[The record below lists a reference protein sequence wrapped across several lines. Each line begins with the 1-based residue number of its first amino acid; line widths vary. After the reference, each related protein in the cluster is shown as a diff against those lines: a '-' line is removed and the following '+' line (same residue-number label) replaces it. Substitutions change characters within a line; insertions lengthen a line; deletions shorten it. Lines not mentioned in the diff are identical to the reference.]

1 MNKLMIATTLAFFA
15 FSAVA
20 VAADKQ
26 VIIGFKKEI
35 KTTEEHKLQKLHRS
49 GGRVKRS
56 HKLLNAISAQLP
68 EEEIAK
74 LKQDPAIAYVEPDIT
89 VGLTEPLITIP
100 LSQEYSDSWG
110 VTKIGGTTAAAAGLT
125 GAGIKVAVLDSG
137 IDYSHPDLKDNY
149 KGGYNFV
156 YDNND
161 PFDDGYI
168 SHGTHIAGIIGARN
182 NGTGVV
188 GVAPEVSL
196 YAVKVLGGMVTGD
209 LSDIL
214 AGMEWAITNK
224 MDVINMSIG
233 APIDSAAFKD
243 ACDRAY
249 EAGII
254 IVAASGNAHS
264 AVEFPAAYDSV
275 IAVSATDQDDTIA
288 TFSNYGESVE
298 LTAPGVN
305 INSTLRGGGYGI
317 MKGTSQATAHVTGAT
332 AILLSKQI
340 ADDNGDGRIA
350 DEIRTLLG
358 TSATD
363 LGAVGRDQY
372 FGFGRV
378 DLDKALTP
386 PAATTLEYS
395 ITIGQ
400 FAPSKQ
406 TLKVPLNAGAYTVEI
421 STRQL
426 DLRIAVMDINGT
438 RLIESE
444 HRGKKTINK
453 NRSEVGTGTS
463 LFTVNIGAEG
473 TLIFFPHGKPG
484 ATASIRITPVQ

>member
-1 MNKLMIATTLAFFA
+1 MKKMMIATILAFFA

-20 VAADKQ
+20 GAADKK
-26 VIIGFKKEI
+26 VIIGFKKEAR
-35 KTTEEHKLQKLHRS
+35 TTEEHKIQKLHRT
-49 GGRVKRS
+49 GGHLKRH
-56 HKLLNAISAQLP
+56 HKMINAISAQIP
-68 EEEIAK
+68 EEEIEK
-74 LKQDPAIAYVEPDIT
+74 LKRDPAIAYVEPDIT
-89 VGLTEPLITIP
+89 VGLTEPLITTP

-149 KGGYNFV
+149 KGGYNFI

-224 MDVINMSIG
+224 MDIINMSIG

-249 EAGII
+249 QAGII
-254 IVAASGNAHS
+254 LIASSGNTHG

-288 TFSNYGESVE
+288 TFSNYGETIE

-305 INSTLRGGGYGI
+305 INSTLRGGSYGI
-317 MKGTSQATAHVTGAT
+317 MKGTSQATAHVTGAA

-340 ADDNGDGRIA
+340 ADNNGDGRTA
-350 DEIRTLLG
+350 DDVRTLLG

-363 LGAVGRDQY
+363 LGAIGRDQF

-395 ITIGQ
+395 IAIGQ
-400 FAPSKQ
+400 LAPLKQ
-406 TLKVPLNAGAYTVEI
+406 TLKVPLDTGAYKVEI
-421 STRQL
+421 TTRQL
-426 DLRIAVMDINGT
+426 DLRIAVMDSNGT

-444 HRGKKTINK
+444 RRSRINNK
-453 NRSEVGTGTS
+453 RSQVEPDTS